1 MKLIIDLPDEVKT
14 LFDNA
19 DISDLR
25 DFYDFNSTIG
35 KAIKNGTPLPSNPT
49 NGEMLMALFPN
60 GNFSLGIGDDN
71 VLMYFQT
78 FDNEWWNA
86 PYLYEDK

>member
-1 MKLIIDLPDEVKT
+1 MNIVIDIPRKLYDRYKEKDHIKPCDIDEWE
-14 LFDNA
+14 
-19 DISDLR
+19 
-25 DFYDFNSTIG
+25 
-35 KAIKNGTPLPSNPT
+35 KALDRCITLPSNPT

-86 PYLYEDK
+86 PYERR